1 VEFGWSNTDYAN
13 IAAAFQFVYAIS
25 MLFAG
30 RVVDKIGTKAAYVV
44 AITVWSLGALLHA
57 ASVPWARRRRRPGVF
72 GVAAVPSIVGFM
84 ISRAVLAVGEA
95 GNFPAAIKATAEYF
109 PKKERSFA
117 TGIFNSGANV
127 GAILAPITVPVLA
140 AIWGWQA
147 AFIMIGMLGFIWM
160 SVWLWL
166 YDKPEQQPRLSAA
179 ELAYIRS
186 DAPPAP
192 AADAAPAR
200 KSRGSSC

>member
-57 ASVPWARRRRRPGVF
+57 ASVPVGEAAAAVLGVF

-109 PKKERSFA
+109 PKKNAPSPPASSTPAPTSAPSWRRSRCRCWPR
-117 TGIFNSGANV
+117 SGA
-127 GAILAPITVPVLA
+127 GKRP
-140 AIWGWQA
+140 
-147 AFIMIGMLGFIWM
+147 
-160 SVWLWL
+160 
-166 YDKPEQQPRLSAA
+166 
-179 ELAYIRS
+179 
-186 DAPPAP
+186 
-192 AADAAPAR
+192 
-200 KSRGSSC
+200 SS